1 MLFKDPCKDNNLNT
15 IKNNKIDL
23 AGKIIMGSLINQI
36 NYKLQYN
43 KSKEI
48 SISNIRIKK
57 MIAYFLK
64 QFKIKQ

>member
-23 AGKIIMGSLINQI
+23 AGKIIMDSLINQI

-43 KSKEI
+43 KSKGI